1 MRSKDLSVRQKKLS
15 HRADRYLSGVLEE
28 LGRKSHLQEATV
40 VLIGS
45 AARGAETWR
54 SDIDVL
60 IVTPE
65 RIESWPT
72 PADLHLLLET
82 RASLIERASAGN
94 DFALW
99 ATRYGQVKWD
109 PTNWWNQL
117 QNSPAAHSWPLW
129 EQNLKLAIPRLS
141 MAIDLLDMG
150 DSDAAEEELLSA
162 ASQLA
167 RALMLRSLV
176 FPLSRSELPRQLRKI
191 HIDRLA
197 NLLELLLVGS
207 SDLATLRLTTRYLLI
222 VIKSLQFHVASA
234 TGSLA

>member
-1 MRSKDLSVRQKKLS
+1 
-15 HRADRYLSGVLEE
+15 
-28 LGRKSHLQEATV
+28 
-40 VLIGS
+40 
-45 AARGAETWR
+45 
-54 SDIDVL
+54 
-60 IVTPE
+60 
-65 RIESWPT
+65 
-72 PADLHLLLET
+72 
-82 RASLIERASAGN
+82 
-94 DFALW
+94 
-99 ATRYGQVKWD
+99 
-109 PTNWWNQL
+109 
-117 QNSPAAHSWPLW
+117 
-129 EQNLKLAIPRLS
+129 